1 MDQGGVESQDKERQP
16 ADDEGDED
24 SAHSESGLPLL
35 PRIMVWSWVEVKI
48 EVKNVSSKF
57 FFGY

>member
-1 MDQGGVESQDKERQP
+1 MSQDGSVFTWDPRNMDQGGVESQDKERQP

-35 PRIMVWSWVEVKI
+35 PRIVVWS
-48 EVKNVSSKF
+48 
-57 FFGY
+57 